1 MKSSLFESQRAFSV
15 LAFQLHMG
23 FPVFLHLYM
32 GFPVSHTYDSESVAR
47 QQHDVHIFD
56 ETLTKLALGFFAG
69 RASNV
74 MEMTPQRGDLSS
86 TAHIFRV
93 PTKTA
98 AAHAPEERADVHAL
112 REVEEAPTHAHE
124 GKAYDHAHEDDRNAV
139 VLSANVS
146 AARAAIST
154 GPTRRALRWLHIQKC
169 GQSFASTVFLFGC
182 PQDIARQALRFLST
196 TKDTKKVLHADQSWL
211 NDCIASHATFGI
223 ILRPM
228 GGHSPHVGS
237 PQDASHLAVMLRE
250 PEQRL
255 LSHFEYFVAES
266 HPAAHGPVRL
276 LFPGRMP
283 NATRGMPAQL
293 SKYHD
298 WIRNQAN
305 WHCQT
310 KMLTGLACNS
320 PVQVMPSRVNQA
332 LQVVQRAAFVGL
344 LEEWPTGVALFHCKF
359 MGGVGILA
367 EELLNIHKSTDSK
380 PGLKVLDAKPERHR
394 APDGIVRVDA
404 ADEKVYSA
412 GSRRLRDDVRLF
424 ERCTSRLVPSVS
436 K

>member
-1 MKSSLFESQRAFSV
+1 MSV
-15 LAFQLHMG
+15 PFTCLA
-23 FPVFLHLYM
+23 VF
-32 GFPVSHTYDSESVAR
+32 T
-47 QQHDVHIFD
+47 
-56 ETLTKLALGFFAG
+56 LALGFFA
-69 RASNV
+69 RMLV
-74 MEMTPQRGDLSS
+74 LEMTPQRGDPSS
-86 TAHIFRV
+86 SADIFRV
-93 PTKTA
+93 PNKTA
-98 AAHAPEERADVHAL
+98 AAHAPEERAYA
-112 REVEEAPTHAHE
+112 HAHE
-124 GKAYDHAHEDDRNAV
+124 ADRNAV

-154 GPTRRALRWLHIQKC
+154 GPIRRALRWLHIQKC

-196 TKDTKKVLHADQSWL
+196 TKDTKKVLHADQRWL
-211 NDCIASHATFGI
+211 NDCIASNATFGI

-237 PQDASHLAVMLRE
+237 PQVSSHLAVMLRE

-283 NATRGMPAQL
+283 NATRGMPAQQ

-344 LEEWPTGVALFHCKF
+344 LEEWPTSVALFHCKF

-424 ERCTSRLVPSVS
+424 ERCTSRLVPSAHDR
-436 K
+436 

>member
-1 MKSSLFESQRAFSV
+1 MAPGIAPGLPTPWEFMELLIAMSV
-15 LAFQLHMG
+15 P
-23 FPVFLHLYM
+23 FPC
-32 GFPVSHTYDSESVAR
+32 VA
-47 QQHDVHIFD
+47 VLI
-56 ETLTKLALGFFAG
+56 TLALGFFA
-69 RASNV
+69 RMLV
-74 MEMTPQRGDLSS
+74 LEITPQRGDPSS
-86 TAHIFRV
+86 SAHIFRV
-93 PTKTA
+93 PNKTA
-98 AAHAPEERADVHAL
+98 AAHAPEERAYA
-112 REVEEAPTHAHE
+112 HAHE
-124 GKAYDHAHEDDRNAV
+124 VDRNAV

-154 GPTRRALRWLHIQKC
+154 GPIRRALRWLHIQKC

-182 PQDIARQALRFLST
+182 PQDIARKALRFLST
-196 TKDTKKVLHADQSWL
+196 TKDTKKVLHADQRWL
-211 NDCIASHATFGI
+211 NDCIASNATFGI

-237 PQDASHLAVMLRE
+237 PQVASHLAVMLRE

-283 NATRGMPAQL
+283 NATRGMSAQL

-424 ERCTSRLVPSVS
+424 ERCTSRLVPSAHD
-436 K
+436 